1 MESPQNIKK
10 RLKSVDN
17 INKITKAMEMVAATK
32 MRKSQEIAL
41 ASRPYAFAALDFL
54 ATISSLDEKL
64 PELFKKRNVK
74 KVLFVL
80 VSSDKGLAG
89 AFNSSVFK
97 KFEQHLSLTNF
108 EDDEGNENVGGENS
122 SKLVRDKK
130 EKYKEWKKE
139 EHLYIAVGEKA
150 FNYLTKKGFNVIKKF
165 IAVGDYTTT
174 EQVRPLV
181 DFLVQGYLRGG
192 DEKKW
197 PASNASGVANAGWD
211 RVVIVSTHFRSAL
224 KQEPHVRR
232 ILPIDFDHI
241 ADTIKQ
247 IIPERGKFADLIK
260 EHHITFIPVKSKL
273 KQYLIEPS
281 PKEVLEK
288 LARHLF
294 FIQVYHLILEANA
307 SEHSARRMA
316 MKTASDNASDLG
328 EALNLQ
334 YNKSRQSRI
343 TTEISEISA
352 GAEALN

>member
-10 RLKSVDN
+10 RLRSVNN

-54 ATISSLDEKL
+54 ATISNLDQNL
-64 PELFKKRNVK
+64 PELFKKREVK

-89 AFNSSVFK
+89 AFNSSVFR
-97 KFEQHLSLTNF
+97 KFEQHLKI
-108 EDDEGNENVGGENS
+108 E
-122 SKLVRDKK
+122 K
-130 EKYKEWKKE
+130 EEWKKE
-139 EHLYIAVGEKA
+139 KHLYLVVGEKA
-150 FNYLTKKGFNVIKKF
+150 FNYLTKKNFEVVKKF
-165 IAVGDYTTT
+165 VQAGDYTTP
-174 EQVRPLV
+174 EQVKPIAEFIV
-181 DFLVQGYLRGG
+181 EGYLRGG

-197 PASNASGVANAGWD
+197 PASNAFGIINAGWD
-211 RVVIVSTHFRSAL
+211 RVVVVSTHFRSAL

-232 ILPIDFDHI
+232 VLPVDFDHI
-241 ADTIKQ
+241 KETVEE
-247 IIPERGKFADLIK
+247 IIPERGKFADLMK
-260 EHHITFIPVKSKL
+260 EYQINFVPDKTKL
-273 KQYLIEPS
+273 RQYLIEPS
-281 PKEVLEK
+281 PEEVLKK
-288 LARHLF
+288 LAEHLF

-328 EALNLQ
+328 GELNLQ
-334 YNKSRQSRI
+334 YNKSRQSKI

>member
-54 ATISSLDEKL
+54 ATISGLEQKL
-64 PELFKKRNVK
+64 PELFAVRKVK

-89 AFNSSVFK
+89 AFNSSVFR
-97 KFEQHLSLTNF
+97 KFELHMKQ
-108 EDDEGNENVGGENS
+108 DERHPNE
-122 SKLVRDKK
+122 
-130 EKYKEWKKE
+130 EKFYV
-139 EHLYIAVGEKA
+139 AVGEKS
-150 FNYLTKKGFNVIKKF
+150 FNYLTKKGLKVLKKF
-165 IAVGDYTTT
+165 TNVGDFTTP
-174 EQVRPLV
+174 EQVHPLT
-181 DFLVQGYLRGG
+181 DFVVEGYLL
-192 DEKKW
+192 KK
-197 PASNASGVANAGWD
+197 WD
-211 RVVIVSTHFRSAL
+211 RVIVVSTHFRSAL

-232 ILPIDFDHI
+232 VLPIDFEHI
-241 ADTIKQ
+241 KETVQQ

-260 EHHITFIPVKSKL
+260 EQEISFIPNKSEL
-273 KQYLIEPS
+273 KEYTIEPA
-281 PKEVLEK
+281 PEKVLHK
-288 LARHLF
+288 LAEHLF

-328 EALNLQ
+328 EKLNLQ
-334 YNKSRQSRI
+334 YNKSRQSKI
-343 TTEISEISA
+343 TTEIAEISA
-352 GAEALN
+352 GAEALS